1 MNLIIAQGEREIVR
15 IKKFLDLPKKIIT
28 DHNKEFIIKLLK
40 KKFKEYKRKEIFE
53 ERRKIRQNN
62 DDLFDNIE
70 QIRRIDKINKLSQM
84 IINEKYIFPSK
95 RFSLKDL
102 DTSF

>member
-53 ERRKIRQNN
+53 GKIMMTYWII
-62 DDLFDNIE
+62 L
-70 QIRRIDKINKLSQM
+70 NKS
-84 IINEKYIFPSK
+84 EE
-95 RFSLKDL
+95 
-102 DTSF
+102 